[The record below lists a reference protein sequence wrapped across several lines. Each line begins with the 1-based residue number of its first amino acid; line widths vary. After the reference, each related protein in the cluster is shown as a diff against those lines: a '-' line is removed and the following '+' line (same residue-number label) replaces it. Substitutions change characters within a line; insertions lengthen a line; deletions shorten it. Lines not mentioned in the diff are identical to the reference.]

1 MLEAGSISYINDMYS
16 SRGTFLG
23 RLSAVFLI
31 SNMELEKCV
40 QQKKFS
46 VLAKQGKG
54 AN

>member
-46 VLAKQGKG
+46 VAKQGKG
-54 AN
+54 AS